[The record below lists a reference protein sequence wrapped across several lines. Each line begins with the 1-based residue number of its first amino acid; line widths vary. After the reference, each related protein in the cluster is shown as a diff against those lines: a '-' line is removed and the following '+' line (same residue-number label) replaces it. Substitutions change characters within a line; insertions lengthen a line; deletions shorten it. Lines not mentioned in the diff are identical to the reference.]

1 MTISQLQKIQATTQ
15 QIAEVIS
22 SVLGIDVTIFDEQMV
37 RIAGTGHHKDTVGQK
52 VAGYTIGQQVIL
64 YGKEYI
70 ITDVRSDRA
79 CEVCDKLP
87 SCLELAQVCCPILL
101 GRETLGVISM
111 IASSREQQKRLI
123 ENKDNLLF
131 FIRKMADLIA
141 AKVVEKNTIYR
152 LFFLNNQLETVLK
165 FVAEGIIAVDA
176 VGQIINLNYAAEK
189 MLGVK
194 AQEALGFHVNEIFP
208 GTPIAEVLQSAAA
221 FVDREVIVWRKGR
234 QQHYLINAMPML
246 IEGAVQGVVASFR
259 TAGDWRQP
267 ETGKRQTSVSFD
279 DIIGVSVALETAKD
293 EARKAAQGRTT
304 ILLTG
309 ESGTGKEVFAR
320 AIHAESERSNGPFI
334 AVNCAAIPENLLES
348 ELFGYEEGSFTGA
361 RKGGKPGKFL
371 LADGGTLFL
380 DEIGDMPPVL
390 QAKMLRVLQDR
401 VVERVGGVKTFVVN
415 ARIITATNR
424 NLEDMV
430 RTGHFRED
438 LYYRLHVFPI
448 HLPALRDR
456 QDDIAL
462 LAEHFLRKHALLND
476 RPSLE
481 IAPDAAAVL
490 HRYSWP
496 GNIRELENTIEYAV
510 IKHGGPKL
518 ERAHLPAKMF
528 AVGGAGANANGAQGG
543 VRGGDPEKENLIKAL
558 AAFDANVTGKS
569 QAAASLGISRATLYR
584 KLRKHDLLKV
594 Q

>member
-22 SVLGIDVTIFDEQMV
+22 SVLGIDVTIFDGEMV
-37 RIAGTGHHKDTVGQK
+37 RIAGTGHHRDTVGQK
-52 VAGYTIGQQVIL
+52 ISGYTIGQQVIL
-64 YGKEYI
+64 YGKEYL
-70 ITDVRSDRA
+70 ITDVRSDQA
-79 CEVCDKLP
+79 CEVCEKL
-87 SCLELAQVCCPILL
+87 STCLELAQVCCPILL

-111 IASSREQQKRLI
+111 IASSREQQLKLI

-165 FVAEGIIAVDA
+165 FVAEGIVAVDA
-176 VGQIINLNYAAEK
+176 VGQVINLNFAAEK
-189 MLGVK
+189 MLGIK

-208 GTPIAEVLQSAAA
+208 GTPITEVLHTGAA

-234 QQHYLINAMPML
+234 QQHYMINAMPML

-259 TAGDWRQP
+259 DAGDWRQAP
-267 ETGKRQTSVSFD
+267 MDKRRQSVCLA
-279 DIIGVSVALETAKD
+279 DIIGISAALEAAKD

-304 ILLTG
+304 ILLSG

-320 AIHAESERSNGPFI
+320 AIHAESERANGPFI

-361 RKGGKPGKFL
+361 KKGGKPGKFQ

-415 ARIITATNR
+415 ARIIAATNR
-424 NLEDMV
+424 NLEEMV
-430 RTGHFRED
+430 SSGQFRED

-456 QDDIAL
+456 QDDIVL
-462 LAEHFLRKHALLND
+462 LADHFLKKHARLND
-476 RPSLE
+476 KEPLDL
-481 IAPDAAAVL
+481 AADAATVL
-490 HRYSWP
+490 RQYAWP
-496 GNIRELENTIEYAV
+496 GNIRELENTVECAV
-510 IKHGGPKL
+510 IKLNGPRL
-518 ERAHLPAKMF
+518 ERAHLPAKML
-528 AVGGAGANANGAQGG
+528 AGATHDAGSRPPAD
-543 VRGGDPEKENLIKAL
+543 REKESLKNAL
-558 AAFDANVTGKS
+558 AAFAASVEGKS
-569 QAAASLGISRATLYR
+569 QAAASLGMSRATLYR
-584 KLRKHDLLKV
+584 KLRKHDLLKT